1 MHDQIIVA
9 VFPSRTI
16 LSKALDYLAEE
27 MMLEIQQAA
36 IVVKD
41 ATGEVLVLNDDIG
54 ADEGGLVGSVVG
66 SVSGAVGIATLGA
79 LALPGLPLVAV
90 LGTGALAGAG
100 IGWVVGQAAASTF
113 DFGFDN
119 IDVDA
124 ISDRLQEGH
133 TALMLRVEDA
143 AALLPKL
150 EAELKPYRAQ
160 VVARLRE
167 LQTTIQS

>member
-16 LSKALDYLAEE
+16 LAKALDYLTEE
-27 MMLEIQQAA
+27 MVVDIQQAA

-54 ADEGGLVGSVVG
+54 ADEGGLVGSVMG
-66 SVSGAVGIATLGA
+66 SVAGAAGIAALGA

-90 LGTGALAGAG
+90 LCTGALAGAG
-100 IGWVVGQAAASTF
+100 IGWVVGQATASTL
-113 DFGFDN
+113 DLGFDN

-124 ISDRLQEGH
+124 ISEKLQEGH

-150 EAELKPYRAQ
+150 EAELKPYRAEL
-160 VVARLRE
+160 VARMRE
-167 LQTTIQS
+167 LQSSIKS